1 MSKAPR
7 LKWLNLSFCESLR
20 YLHPSVLSSD
30 TLVTLTLNWCT
41 KLESLKIE
49 KRLKSLEKINVN
61 GCSNL
66 EEFAVSSDLIKLSQ
80 LSNREIQTSG
90 TSVRPKPKLKR
101 HNLKKGSSSCISLEE
116 PKFSDFELLMKD
128 IFNYSSPSLQH
139 LYIIKIDQ
147 CNIKTLPETLVN
159 LRILSLENCNE
170 LLHLPKL
177 PSSINYLAAINCTSL
192 VSVPNLVNLANVM
205 SGGSRFISFKNCL
218 KLDEHSCK
226 LIMKSVQLI
235 MVCAAFDN
243 MVRKSRDLHN
253 YSYNSVELCL
263 PGSRVPEQI
272 KNRSTE
278 SFITIDLSKF
288 SNLRGFIYSVVL
300 SPSGEMKKH
309 DTKIVCKR
317 HLRENTRES
326 WVASDFEG
334 LNTDHVYIWYDPF
347 HCDGILKYN
356 EPSVCF
362 QFCVTND
369 EGEVDGSM
377 CIKECGVHVISVS
390 ELPSV
395 LEQLEWDTEKKK
407 DFVKRVELITGQ
419 RITLTS
425 IERSDEEE
433 NNGMRN
439 RKGNQ
444 QGDLSEHSSFHSIV
458 GMHLISLIIF
468 NYEYS

>member
-1 MSKAPR
+1 LSKAPR
-7 LKWLNLSFCESLR
+7 LKWVNLSCCESLR
-20 YLHPSVLSSD
+20 YLHPSVLSSG
-30 TLVTLTLNWCT
+30 TLVTLILNGCT
-41 KLESLKIE
+41 TLESLKGE
-49 KRLKSLEKINVN
+49 KRLKSLEKITVN

-66 EEFAVSSDLIKLSQ
+66 EEFAVSSDLIKILE
-80 LSNREIQTSG
+80 LSNRAIQTSD
-90 TSVRPKPKLKR
+90 TSVRPKPI
-101 HNLKKGSSSCISLEE
+101 HNLERYFEKLTLINRVLRTK
-116 PKFSDFELLMKD
+116 DF
-128 IFNYSSPSLQH
+128 INYHLSPVQH
-139 LYIIKIDQ
+139 IYTLKLGQ
-147 CNIKTLPETLVN
+147 CNIIRLPEIIKNFGN
-159 LRILSLENCNE
+159 LRILSLENCNK

-177 PSSINYLAAINCTSL
+177 PSSINYLGASNCTSL
-192 VSVPNLVNLANVM
+192 VSVSNLVNLANVIW
-205 SGGSRFISFKNCL
+205 GGTRFISFKNDL
-218 KLDEHSCK
+218 KLDEHSCQI
-226 LIMKSVQLI
+226 IMKSVQLI
-235 MVCAAFDN
+235 MVCSAFDN

-272 KNRSTE
+272 KYRSTE
-278 SFITIDLSKF
+278 SFITIELSKF

-326 WVASDFEG
+326 WVSSDIKG
-334 LNTDHVYIWYDPF
+334 LNMDHVYIWYDPF

-395 LEQLEWDTEKKK
+395 LGELEWDTEKKK
-407 DFVKRVELITGQ
+407 DLVKRVELITGQ

-439 RKGNQ
+439 QMGNQ
-444 QGDLSEHSSFHSIV
+444 QGDLSEHSSFHSIA
-458 GMHLISLIIF
+458 GMQLITLIIF
-468 NYEYS
+468 NYNYS